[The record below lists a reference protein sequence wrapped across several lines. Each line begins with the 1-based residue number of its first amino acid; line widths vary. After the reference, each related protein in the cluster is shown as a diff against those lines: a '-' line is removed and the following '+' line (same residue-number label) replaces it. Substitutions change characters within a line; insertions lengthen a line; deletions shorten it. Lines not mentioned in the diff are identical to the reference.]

1 MAIRIES
8 SCLTKFQS
16 LTFEYSE
23 SQFKNFRTD
32 DGKVFAKTYKSC
44 KRKIAQLFGIDM
56 TNASHHS
63 CKLME
68 SLQSAK
74 LDSLCCKNST
84 VKPPKPKRS
93 PLRPRRKRSPVP
105 PVYA

>member
-1 MAIRIES
+1 MNNQQMAIRIES

-32 DGKVFAKTYKSC
+32 DGKIFAKTYKSC

-74 LDSLCCKNST
+74 T
-84 VKPPKPKRS
+84 GF
-93 PLRPRRKRSPVP
+93 PLLQKL
-105 PVYA
+105 YC